1 MLAVRFLP
9 SNGAMPLGPPPNRL
23 LYAQIRGSGH
33 LYPIRHRR
41 KRPFGFGGRCRQGSA
56 PMEHDLFVNAG
67 GSLAFFMHMTN
78 FFVVDRLREHSST
91 PRSMLGAMINEPD
104 KSAIPREGC

>member
-1 MLAVRFLP
+1 
-9 SNGAMPLGPPPNRL
+9 
-23 LYAQIRGSGH
+23 
-33 LYPIRHRR
+33 
-41 KRPFGFGGRCRQGSA
+41 
-56 PMEHDLFVNAG
+56 MEHDLFVNAG